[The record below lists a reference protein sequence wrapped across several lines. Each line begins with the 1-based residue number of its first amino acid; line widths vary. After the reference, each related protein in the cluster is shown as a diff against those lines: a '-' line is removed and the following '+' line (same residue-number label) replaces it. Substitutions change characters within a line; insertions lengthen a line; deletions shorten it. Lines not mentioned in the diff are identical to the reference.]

1 VRKKAAHMRPSHGGW
16 GRGVDALHAEEDS
29 GAVQIWRHGGRGG
42 RGGRGDRVR
51 KGQRGRASG

>member
-1 VRKKAAHMRPSHGGW
+1 MRPSHGGW

-51 KGQRGRASG
+51 KGQRGRAYG